1 MTTVGALAGM
11 VDGAVIG
18 DATREIRGVADLT
31 SAGPNDITFLAN
43 AKYASKVATTRAGA
57 VIVIKALEAA
67 PCAQL
72 VCANPYLAMQTIAQH
87 LNPAPKYSAGAEAG
101 AFVHPDA
108 RLHPTAVV
116 RAGAVVEAGAVIG
129 ERTIIEPLAYVGRD
143 AKVGADCLLHPG
155 AKVMNRCELGD
166 RVIIQPNGVVGS
178 DGFGYAPDAA
188 GKRHKIPQVGIAILE
203 DDVEIGA
210 NSTIDRAT
218 FGVTRI
224 GKGTKI
230 DNLVQIGHNV
240 VTGSDCVI
248 VSQSGVAGSTT
259 LGDRVVMGAQTGVT
273 GHVTIASDVT
283 LAARAAAAGR
293 IAAAGV
299 YGGIPAIPHPK
310 WVKSMAVVAMLP
322 ELRKRVRELERK
334 ILGNGPASNGG
345 PNEKF
350 SSAEGVDGDSSDSN
364 RS

>member
-1 MTTVGALAGM
+1 MMTVGALAGL

-31 SAGPNDITFLAN
+31 SAGPSDITFLAN

-57 VIVIKALEAA
+57 VIVMQALERA

-87 LNPAPKYSAGAEAG
+87 LNPAPKHPAGAEPG
-101 AFVHPDA
+101 SFVHKDA
-108 RLHPTAVV
+108 RLHPTTVV
-116 RAGAVVEAGAVIG
+116 RVGAVVEAGAVIG

-166 RVIIQPNGVVGS
+166 RVIVQPNGVIGS

-188 GKRHKIPQVGIAILE
+188 GKRHKIPQVGIVILE

-224 GKGTKI
+224 GRGTKI

-240 VTGSDCVI
+240 ATGSDCVI

-273 GHVTIASDVT
+273 GHVTVASDVT
-283 LAARAAAAGR
+283 LAGRAAAAGR

-299 YGGIPAIPHPK
+299 YGGTPAIPHAK

-334 ILGNGPASNGG
+334 ILGKYA
-345 PNEKF
+345 
-350 SSAEGVDGDSSDSN
+350 SAEGVDGDSSDSS